1 MSLNRTQIVDWLY
14 RCGDIF
20 TKESDFLTGL
30 DKEIG
35 DADHGLNMHRGFSK
49 VVEKLPS
56 IADKDIGFIL
66 KNTGMTLLS
75 NVGGASGPLFGTF
88 FIRAAQVTQAHQSLT
103 LDELY
108 LMIREG
114 ADGVVNRGKA
124 EPGDKTMCD
133 VWLPVVDS
141 LRQSSEQHLSIAAGI
156 DDPDSPIGTDPL
168 KVMEAIES
176 VADTDH
182 VLVMMDI
189 GSALL
194 SAETA
199 LDLLDPAIAAKVRLC
214 AAPLVEGTLAA
225 TVSAASGAGIDKVIA
240 DAMSALEAKRVQLG
254 LPSPTSD
261 AAPAPMLADDGDT
274 KSVSVIINNHN
285 GLHVRPASKL
295 VAALAGF
302 NADLLLEKNGKCVKP
317 DSLNQIALLQVRRND
332 KLRLLAR
339 GPDADAALEA
349 FQALAADNFGES
361 PAAQPAAAPAT
372 PERVEGA
379 ALRYPLALIQPLRP
393 AAADAARE
401 QQRLRQAIDQTLA
414 DLIALTELAENKF
427 HADIAAIFA
436 GHHTLLDDDDLFD
449 AANDRLL
456 TEQCTAE
463 WAWHQV
469 LMELS
474 QQYRQLDDPYLQAR
488 YIDIEDILQR
498 TLRHLQSVQE
508 RVPTPGE
515 PTIIIADNIY
525 PSTVLQLDASFVKG
539 LCLRDGSEQAHGA
552 IIARAAGIAWLSQQ
566 GEALNSVQPGET
578 IVLDMRHQRLIRD

>member
-1 MSLNRTQIVDWLY
+1 MVNLVIVSHSARLGEGVGELARQMLMNDG
-14 RCGDIF
+14 C
-20 TKESDFLTGL
+20 
-30 DKEIG
+30 
-35 DADHGLNMHRGFSK
+35 
-49 VVEKLPS
+49 KL
-56 IADKDIGFIL
+56 A
-66 KNTGMTLLS
+66 
-75 NVGGASGPLFGTF
+75 
-88 FIRAAQVTQAHQSLT
+88 
-103 LDELY
+103 
-108 LMIREG
+108 
-114 ADGVVNRGKA
+114 
-124 EPGDKTMCD
+124 
-133 VWLPVVDS
+133 
-141 LRQSSEQHLSIAAGI
+141 IAAGI
-156 DDPDSPIGTDPL
+156 DDPDSPIGTDPI

-240 DAMSALEAKRVQLG
+240 DAMNALEAKRVQLG
-254 LPSPTSD
+254 LPSHTPD
-261 AAPAPMLADDGDT
+261 AAAPTFADDGDA

-302 NADLLLEKNGKCVKP
+302 NADLVLEKNGKCVTP
-317 DSLNQIALLQVRRND
+317 DSLNQIALLQVRRHD

-339 GPDADAALEA
+339 GPDADAALAA

-361 PAAQPAAAPAT
+361 PEAQPTAEPAI
-372 PERVEGA
+372 PARVEGA
-379 ALRYPLALIQPLRP
+379 ALLYPLAAIQPALP
-393 AAADAARE
+393 TAADIARE

-414 DLIALTELAENKF
+414 DLNALTELAENKF
-427 HADIAAIFA
+427 NADIAAIFA
-436 GHHTLLDDDDLFD
+436 GHHTLLDDEDLFD

-456 TEQCTAE
+456 TEQCSAE

-474 QQYRQLDDPYLQAR
+474 QQYRQLDDAYLQAR

-498 TLRHLQSVQE
+498 TLRHLQGIKE
-508 RVPTPGE
+508 ILPTPSE

-525 PSTVLQLDASFVKG
+525 PSTVLQLDASKITG

-552 IIARAAGIAWLSQQ
+552 IIARAAGIAWLCQQ
-566 GEALNSVQPGET
+566 GEALNDIQPGEA
-578 IVLDMRHQRLIRD
+578 IVLYMRQQRLIRR